1 MHFHNLEWDPATRV
15 VHEAL
20 IGDEFFQDARVD
32 WSGFTHGER
41 RWWFSLLDDAL
52 RPWRG
57 ADPMPAR
64 CLLRCL
70 TPPHE
75 GDAAYAL
82 ERWDGNQWL
91 PERPWEELPPQA
103 RASILA
109 SLDEAL
115 HAAHALLLL

>member
-1 MHFHNLEWDPATRV
+1 MHFHKLEWDPATRV

-20 IGDEFFQDARVD
+20 IGDEFFQDAHID

-52 RPWRG
+52 ALWLG

-70 TPPHE
+70 TPPHL
-75 GDAAYAL
+75 GPAVYAL
-82 ERWDGNQWL
+82 ERWDGVQWT
-91 PERPWEELPPQA
+91 PERPWERLPPPA
-103 RASILA
+103 RDAILA
-109 SLDEAL
+109 SLHEAL
-115 HAAHALLLL
+115 QAAHALLLL

>member
-1 MHFHNLEWDPATRV
+1 MHFHKLEWDPATRV

-52 RPWRG
+52 RPWLAG
-57 ADPMPAR
+57 DPVPAR

-75 GDAAYAL
+75 GPAVYAL
-82 ERWDGNQWL
+82 DRWDGLQWL
-91 PERPWEELPPQA
+91 PQRPWQHHPPQPPPTNHGTHHQA
-103 RASILA
+103 
-109 SLDEAL
+109 
-115 HAAHALLLL
+115 HNAAHALLLL